1 MNLDRLRD
9 MTNYELERSR
19 ENRLKQIKR
28 LDKEIKVINKILEN
42 RKTAPLEPKHIP
54 PAPARP
60 KRKAPPL
67 SFKPKESY
75 DVQQ

>member
-9 MTNYELERSR
+9 MTNYELERSLA
-19 ENRLKQIKR
+19 NRLKQIKR
-28 LDKEIKVINKILEN
+28 LNKEMKVIDKILEE
-42 RKTAPLEPKHIP
+42 RELAPLKPK
-54 PAPARP
+54 PATPARTW